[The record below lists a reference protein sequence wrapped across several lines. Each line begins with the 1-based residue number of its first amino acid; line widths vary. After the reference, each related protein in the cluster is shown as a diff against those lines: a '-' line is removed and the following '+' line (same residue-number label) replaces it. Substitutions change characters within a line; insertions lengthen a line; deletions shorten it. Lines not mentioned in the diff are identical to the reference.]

1 MSDRTVHVAID
12 AATVSQAR
20 AIAATARQ
28 VPLMVLTGRAL
39 ADLADLADELGGP
52 EAAMRHLTRVATN
65 TGRPIGC
72 NLPTAEGSS
81 TLFVAPKGW
90 TPERLAGFVA
100 GHHAELEAQLGPAT
114 ARPA

>member
-52 EAAMRHLTRVATN
+52 EAAMRHLTHVATN